1 MSKKLDSF
9 TGSNAP
15 TCSLSL
21 GEGTGLESDGAW
33 NQYAGCD
40 HPEFEQRIHEHGKK
54 MELERDQLRHAI
66 RAFREAKGRYHTQ
79 LACERLV
86 SLLPENARAMP
97 PATESDYGK

>member
-1 MSKKLDSF
+1 MSKKLESF

-66 RAFREAKGRYHTQ
+66 RAYRDAKGRYHTQ
-79 LACERLV
+79 LACEWLV
-86 SLLPENARAMP
+86 SLLPENAEPIHGEKDA
-97 PATESDYGK
+97 

>member
-1 MSKKLDSF
+1 
-9 TGSNAP
+9 
-15 TCSLSL
+15 L

-40 HPEFEQRIHEHGKK
+40 HPEFEQQIHEHGKK

-66 RAFREAKGRYHTQ
+66 RAYRDAKGRYHTQ

-86 SLLPENARAMP
+86 SLLPENDQVEAR
-97 PATESDYGK
+97 E